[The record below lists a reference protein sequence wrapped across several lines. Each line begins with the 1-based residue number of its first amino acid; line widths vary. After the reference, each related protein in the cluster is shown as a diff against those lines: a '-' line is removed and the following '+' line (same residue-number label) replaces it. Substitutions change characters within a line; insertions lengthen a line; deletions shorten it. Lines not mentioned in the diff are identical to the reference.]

1 MTTPQTI
8 ELRGCK
14 VSYLRKGKG
23 DRLLFLHGARG
34 GGVWVPFMEK
44 LSEHFDVIAPEHPGF
59 GASDDPEWLDSMS
72 DLAFFYLDFMEAL
85 GLKGTHVVG
94 NSLGGWLA
102 LEIAVRSTDR
112 IRSMCLLAP
121 GGIYLD
127 GKPPADIFL
136 WSPKTLA
143 ENLFVNPEIIKAALA
158 QTPTP
163 EQTRTQLKN
172 ANTVAKL
179 GWNPRFHNPDL
190 KKWLH
195 RVKVPTLIIWGQEDR
210 INPVDYASEFQKLI
224 PDSRVSIIPQ
234 CGHLPHIEM
243 MPNFIQQ
250 MTAFSQEIA
259 R

>member
-1 MTTPQTI
+1 
-8 ELRGCK
+8 
-14 VSYLRKGKG
+14 
-23 DRLLFLHGARG
+23 
-34 GGVWVPFMEK
+34 MEM

-85 GLKGTHVVG
+85 RLKGTHVVG

-143 ENLFVNPEIIKAALA
+143 EHLFVNPEIIKAALA
-158 QTPTP
+158 QTLTP
-163 EQTRTQLKN
+163 EQTRAQLKN

>member
-1 MTTPQTI
+1 MTTPQSI

-14 VSYLRKGKG
+14 VSYLRKGQG
-23 DRLLFLHGARG
+23 DPLLFLHGARG
-34 GGVWVPFMEK
+34 GGVWVPFMER
-44 LSEHFDVIAPEHPGF
+44 LSEQFDVIAPEHPGF

-72 DLAFFYLDFMEAL
+72 DLAFFYLDLIEAFDL
-85 GLKGTHVVG
+85 EDVHVVG

-102 LEIAVRSTDR
+102 LEIAVRSTER
-112 IRSMCLLAP
+112 VKSLCLLAP
-121 GGIYLD
+121 GGIYLN

-136 WSPKTLA
+136 WSPQQLA
-143 ENLFVNPEIIKAALA
+143 ENLFANPELTKAALA
-158 QTPTP
+158 QTPTND
-163 EQTRTQLKN
+163 QIRAQLKN

-190 KKWLH
+190 RKWLH

-210 INPVDYASEFQKLI
+210 INPVDYAPEFRKLI
-224 PDSRVSIIPQ
+224 PNSRVSIIPQ
-234 CGHLPHIEM
+234 CGHLPHVEV
-243 MPNFIQQ
+243 MPEFIKQ